1 MTDQEQLKPLARQV
15 QGAMTKG
22 EYENADGDTQWF
34 ATVTYA
40 CPLCGKKHRQQVS
53 ESGKLPQVI
62 PAQCK
67 NGRGNVEVRP
77 YR

>member
-1 MTDQEQLKPLARQV
+1 MIDPTGQV
-15 QGAMTKG
+15 QGAMMKG
-22 EYENADGDTQWF
+22 EYENANGDTKWF
-34 ATVTYA
+34 ATVTYG
-40 CPLCGKKHRQQVS
+40 CPLCGKKHRHQVS